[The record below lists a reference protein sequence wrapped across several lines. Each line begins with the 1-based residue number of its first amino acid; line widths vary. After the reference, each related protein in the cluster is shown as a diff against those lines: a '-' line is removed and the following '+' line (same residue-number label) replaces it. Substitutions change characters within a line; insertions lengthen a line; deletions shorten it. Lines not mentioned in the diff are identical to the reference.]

1 MITANQKKFVKS
13 LAQKKYRTEHNCFVV
28 EGVKLVEELLQS
40 DYEVLTIYA
49 TASWVED
56 NPAINAEQIST
67 KDLSIISSLKT
78 ANEVLAMVKQKQNGL
93 VDYDSSLTI
102 ALDNLQ
108 DPGNLGTIIRTADWF
123 GIKTIVCSENTVDIY
138 NPKVIQATMGSLF
151 RVNVVYTDLIK
162 FFKENSNLSVYG
174 ALLDGDNVYQKE
186 LNKNGSVLL
195 MGNESKGIS
204 EQLFPYIT
212 DKILIP
218 KIGQAESLNVSTAT
232 AILCAEFVKTDF

>member
-13 LAQKKYRTEHNCFVV
+13 LALKKYRTEHNCFVV

-40 DYEVLTIYA
+40 DFEVINIYA
-49 TASWVED
+49 NSNWIEN
-56 NPAINAEQIST
+56 NPTRDAEQVSQ
-67 KDLSIISSLKT
+67 KDLEIMSSFKT
-78 ANEVLAMVKQKQNGL
+78 ANEVLAVVKQKQNGL

-138 NPKVIQATMGSLF
+138 NHKVIQATMGSLF
-151 RVNVVYTDLIK
+151 RVNIVYTDLID
-162 FFKENSNLSVYG
+162 FFKENSGLNVYG
-174 ALLDGDNVYQKE
+174 ALLDGNNVYQKE

-204 EQLFPYIT
+204 EELLPFIS

-232 AILCAEFVKTDF
+232 AILCAEFVRTDF

>member
-13 LAQKKYRTEHNCFVV
+13 LAQKKFRTENNCFVV

-40 DYEVLTIYA
+40 DFEVMNVYA
-49 TASWVED
+49 TSNWIEN
-56 NPAINAEQIST
+56 NPSFEAEKISP
-67 KDLSIISSLKT
+67 KDLAIMSSFKT
-78 ANEVLAMVKQKQNGL
+78 ANEVIAVVKQKQQYTI
-93 VDYDSSLTI
+93 DYTKHLSIVLDS
-102 ALDNLQ
+102 LQ

-123 GIKTIVCSENTVDIY
+123 GIKTIVCSADTVDVY

-151 RVNVVYTDLIK
+151 RVNVLYLNLPE
-162 FFKENSNLSVYG
+162 FFKENKSLSVYG
-174 ALLDGDNVYQKE
+174 ALLNGENVYQKT
-186 LNKNGSVLL
+186 LTKKGSVLL

-204 EQLFPYIT
+204 DSLLPFIT

-232 AILCAEFVKTDF
+232 AILCAEFSK